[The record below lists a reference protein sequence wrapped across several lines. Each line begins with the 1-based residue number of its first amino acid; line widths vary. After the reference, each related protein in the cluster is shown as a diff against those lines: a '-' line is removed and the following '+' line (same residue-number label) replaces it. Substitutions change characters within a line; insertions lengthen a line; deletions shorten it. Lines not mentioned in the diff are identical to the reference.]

1 MRLLDGLTLVD
12 VEDVRGNQIVGLFG
26 IDVSN
31 DEDAIETGEDGVLE
45 FDLFLNL
52 LEVVIPAEDGIG
64 RCQN

>member
-12 VEDVRGNQIVGLFG
+12 VEDVGGNQIVGLFR
-26 IDVSN
+26 IYVSN
-31 DEDAIETGEDGVLE
+31 DEDAVETGEDGVLQ

-64 RCQN
+64 SCQN